1 MSTKKQK
8 LSNDVINYVPQAKV
22 ICFSWELE
30 DLSKELT
37 NSDLSDSTGFDI
49 SAFVT
54 SINFS
59 KNMTNPSG
67 TFSFSLANSTG
78 GVGSGDWKD
87 IIKRGS
93 WLVIYMTQVGDL
105 TVPNFI
111 EVDKFQNNP
120 SSKIRCIGY
129 VDRVAV
135 TSSLNEN
142 GAFDVTYEVSGRD
155 FGVIYEDTNI
165 WHNLFLTEKALLDS
179 VGKANLDVLGQTT
192 VDVVL
197 STVHDLFYF
206 PESVKGA
213 RLTAKGSV
221 LESLALQWLLPRKLL
236 KLIGTPSTGE
246 ESTENLRFTT
256 LNFGDAF
263 LGKVIKKNFAATPS
277 GISVSNPLD
286 FLTGNAWENLKNI
299 SVPELHELFTETD
312 DKGFPNII
320 FRPIPF
326 GINNKAYPILAK
338 KITLYKD
345 LPSVTLEGS
354 DIISFS
360 LGEENHSRYNSFLV
374 TVVNSHINQENNI
387 QVIKDTRFPF
397 TEQASVKRHG
407 FRAMHTTVNSLVR
420 NEALQKGTADLKL
433 LRDYNELLV
442 DYWKNAVFSESGT
455 LKIVGRNDIK
465 IGKCILIASDVP
477 YINGKRFYI
486 EGYQD
491 EFIVEDNGTSVW
503 TQTLNLTRGFS
514 EKDLKDKEGFE
525 TIDGSFIQA
534 GDFVPSSGGK
544 K

>member
-22 ICFSWELE
+22 ICFGWELE
-30 DLSKELT
+30 DLSKAFT
-37 NSDLSDSTGFDI
+37 NSDLSGSIGFDI
-49 SAFVT
+49 SAFIT

-67 TFSFSLANSTG
+67 TFSFTLANSTG
-78 GVGSGDWKD
+78 GLGSGDWKD

-111 EVDKFQNNP
+111 EVDKFKNNP
-120 SSKIRCIGY
+120 ASKIRCIGY

-179 VGKANLDVLGQTT
+179 VGKASLDVLGQTNL
-192 VDVVL
+192 DVVL

-213 RLTAKGSV
+213 RITSKGSV

-286 FLTGNAWENLKNI
+286 FLTGNAWENLKSI

-312 DKGFPNII
+312 DNGFPSII

-326 GINNKAYPILAK
+326 GINNKAYPTIAK
-338 KITLYKD
+338 KITLYRD
-345 LPSVTLEGS
+345 LPSVTLEGT

-374 TVVNSHINQENNI
+374 TVVNSSINQENNI

-420 NEALQKGTADLKL
+420 NEALQKGTADLVL
-433 LRDYNELLV
+433 LREYNELLV
-442 DYWKNAVFSESGT
+442 DYWKNSVFSETGT

-465 IGKCILIASDVP
+465 IGKCISIASDVP

-486 EGYQD
+486 EAYQD

-514 EKDLKDKEGFE
+514 EKDLKDKEDFE
-525 TIDGSFIQA
+525 SIDGTFIQA
-534 GDFVPSSGGK
+534 GDFIPSSGGK